1 MTWGFSNNRI
11 RQLIETSL
19 VLTGVYIFALFI
31 HGGPAQRVAAL
42 AALSAAAVVISLSI
56 SDLQSLLKYLGL
68 SEFSRKIAVYSLA
81 GLGLGI
87 LLALRCRRI
96 SNMALLPRTLTM
108 IALIA
113 PMIGITEELLFRGFL
128 QGKLSG
134 INIYAAILLSAF
146 GHTLYKY
153 LVLRSFPVDIGIDF
167 LSLVVFTFIA
177 GLMCGALRA
186 LSKSIIPACVTHSVF
201 DILVYGGLSTWPVWV
216 WK

>member
-1 MTWGFSNNRI
+1 
-11 RQLIETSL
+11 
-19 VLTGVYIFALFI
+19 
-31 HGGPAQRVAAL
+31 
-42 AALSAAAVVISLSI
+42 
-56 SDLQSLLKYLGL
+56 
-68 SEFSRKIAVYSLA
+68 
-81 GLGLGI
+81 
-87 LLALRCRRI
+87 
-96 SNMALLPRTLTM
+96 
-108 IALIA
+108 
-113 PMIGITEELLFRGFL
+113 MIGITEELLFRGFL

-186 LSKSIIPACVTHSVF
+186 LSKSIIPACVTHAVF